1 MKIKTRFAPSPTGYL
16 HVGGARTALYSWL
29 FARNHGGEFVL
40 RIEDTDLERSTP
52 EAIEASMDGM
62 NWLNLQW
69 DEGPYYQTK
78 RFDRYNNVIDEMLEA
93 GTAYKC
99 YCSKER
105 LEALRE
111 EQMANG
117 EKPRYDG
124 RCRHSHEHHAD
135 DEPCVVRFANP
146 QEGSVIFD
154 DQIRGPIE
162 FSNQELDDLIIRRTD
177 GSPTYNFCVVVDD
190 WDMAITHV
198 IRGEDHINNT
208 PRQINILKALNAP
221 VPVYAHVSMIN
232 GDDGKK
238 LSKRHGAVSV
248 MQYRDDGYLPEALL
262 NYLVRLGWSHGDQE
276 IFTREEMIEFFS
288 LGAVSKSASAFNTDK
303 LLWLNH
309 HYINTLPA
317 EYVATHL
324 QWHIEQE
331 NIDTRNGPQLAELV
345 KLLGERC
352 KTLKEIAQ
360 SCRYFYEE
368 FAEFDADAAKKHLR
382 PVARQPLEV
391 VRDKLAAISDWTAEN
406 VHHAIQATADELEV
420 GMGKVGMP
428 LRVAVTGA
436 GQSPALDVTV
446 HAIGKSRSVER
457 INKAL
462 AFIAERE
469 GQASC
474 RGRRRYNG
482 RIYSCRFFC
491 LLRRAGDAEA
501 GKKTANPFPGQQVAE
516 MQLICRSHQ
525 LQGICDLPPDR
536 DRLIDQ
542 VSAWRFRE
550 MIVAKQMASG
560 GNVSQKL
567 THRLVDDHQSRSSP
581 FNAGYR
587 FCAPF
592 LLPNPAIDRLSG
604 QPQAVG
610 KLCGRHFIF

>member
-52 EAIEASMDGM
+52 EAIEAIMDGM
-62 NWLNLQW
+62 NWLSLEW

-78 RFDRYNNVIDEMLEA
+78 RFDRYNAVIDQMLEE

-111 EQMANG
+111 EQMAKG

-146 QEGSVIFD
+146 QEGSVVFD

-190 WDMAITHV
+190 WDMEITHV

-208 PRQINILKALNAP
+208 PRQINLLKALKAP

-276 IFTREEMIEFFS
+276 IFTREEMIKYFT
-288 LGAVSKSASAFNTDK
+288 LNAVSKSASAFNTDK

-309 HYINTLPA
+309 HYINALPP

-331 NIDTRNGPQLAELV
+331 NIDTRNGPQLADLV

-352 KTLKEIAQ
+352 KTLKEMAQ
-360 SCRYFYEE
+360 SCRYFYED

-391 VRDKLAAISDWTAEN
+391 VRDKLAAITDWTAEN

-436 GQSPALDVTV
+436 GRSPALDVTV
-446 HAIGKSRSVER
+446 HAIGKTRSIER

-462 AFIAERE
+462 DFIAERE
-469 GQASC
+469 
-474 RGRRRYNG
+474 N
-482 RIYSCRFFC
+482 
-491 LLRRAGDAEA
+491 
-501 GKKTANPFPGQQVAE
+501 QQ
-516 MQLICRSHQ
+516 
-525 LQGICDLPPDR
+525 
-536 DRLIDQ
+536 
-542 VSAWRFRE
+542 
-550 MIVAKQMASG
+550 
-560 GNVSQKL
+560 
-567 THRLVDDHQSRSSP
+567 
-581 FNAGYR
+581 
-587 FCAPF
+587 
-592 LLPNPAIDRLSG
+592 
-604 QPQAVG
+604 
-610 KLCGRHFIF
+610 

>member
-16 HVGGARTALYSWL
+16 HVGGARTALYSA

-52 EAIEASMDGM
+52 EAIEAIMDGM
-62 NWLNLQW
+62 NWLSLEW

-78 RFDRYNNVIDEMLEA
+78 RFDRYNAVIDQMLEE

-111 EQMANG
+111 GQMAKG

-146 QEGSVIFD
+146 QEGSVVFD

-190 WDMAITHV
+190 WDMEITHV

-208 PRQINILKALNAP
+208 PRQINILKALKAP

-276 IFTREEMIEFFS
+276 IFTREEMIKYFT
-288 LGAVSKSASAFNTDK
+288 LNAVSKSASAFNTDK

-309 HYINTLPA
+309 HYINALPP

-331 NIDTRNGPQLAELV
+331 NIDTRNGPQLADLV

-352 KTLKEIAQ
+352 KTLKEMAQ
-360 SCRYFYEE
+360 SCRYFYED
-368 FAEFDADAAKKHLR
+368 FAEFDADAAKNIC
-382 PVARQPLEV
+382 
-391 VRDKLAAISDWTAEN
+391 VR
-406 VHHAIQATADELEV
+406 
-420 GMGKVGMP
+420 
-428 LRVAVTGA
+428 
-436 GQSPALDVTV
+436 
-446 HAIGKSRSVER
+446 
-457 INKAL
+457 
-462 AFIAERE
+462 
-469 GQASC
+469 
-474 RGRRRYNG
+474 
-482 RIYSCRFFC
+482 
-491 LLRRAGDAEA
+491 
-501 GKKTANPFPGQQVAE
+501 
-516 MQLICRSHQ
+516 
-525 LQGICDLPPDR
+525 
-536 DRLIDQ
+536 
-542 VSAWRFRE
+542 
-550 MIVAKQMASG
+550 
-560 GNVSQKL
+560 
-567 THRLVDDHQSRSSP
+567 
-581 FNAGYR
+581 
-587 FCAPF
+587 
-592 LLPNPAIDRLSG
+592 
-604 QPQAVG
+604 
-610 KLCGRHFIF
+610 